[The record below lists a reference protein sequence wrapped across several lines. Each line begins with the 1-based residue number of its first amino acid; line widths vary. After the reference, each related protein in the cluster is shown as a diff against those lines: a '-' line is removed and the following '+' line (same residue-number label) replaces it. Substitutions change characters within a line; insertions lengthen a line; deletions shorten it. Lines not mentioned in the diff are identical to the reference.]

1 MRSYRS
7 WTGGRLLLVS
17 LDPARVLSDF
27 AFGVHHLQQ
36 DLAPCGDVRSL
47 MPCSPHDRRTP
58 LLLHHVAF
66 LMLKYLRSYGFLF
79 HHWSGIRMCGD
90 HRTVSWHEHMWISSS
105 FVRSYGLFE
114 GPCFPSDSLFLSSCD
129 LGFGGES
136 KWSHAPCSGLLRSQ
150 GFYFSPFCT
159 IAWSPSEFMRSL
171 GSLPHLRLVQSFF
184 RWSPSPCIHVASKV
198 V

>member
-1 MRSYRS
+1 MRSYRC

-66 LMLKYLRSYGFLF
+66 FDAQVCATIWFSIPPLVGNLMVRCHMDTVVHCKQKSTLPL
-79 HHWSGIRMCGD
+79 GIR
-90 HRTVSWHEHMWISSS
+90 
-105 FVRSYGLFE
+105 L
-114 GPCFPSDSLFLSSCD
+114 
-129 LGFGGES
+129 
-136 KWSHAPCSGLLRSQ
+136 
-150 GFYFSPFCT
+150 
-159 IAWSPSEFMRSL
+159 
-171 GSLPHLRLVQSFF
+171 
-184 RWSPSPCIHVASKV
+184 
-198 V
+198 